1 MHTVPRILL
10 AIFAITAGLHTTA
23 CSQTKSVSKS
33 KHLSRLMNNRDGSVT
48 EFTRNAENTVLIKK
62 TYVDKPNGERV
73 MRDTTT
79 FRRDKLGNLRSGII
93 ADGAK
98 RPLFRIV
105 YGYHK
110 DTGRLVAENMYDAR
124 VKRTFKEDPTKEE
137 PVRATRYHYTAQ
149 GERSAPI
156 VFTSQAGK
164 TSEELMNYLNRN
176 KKSDVELDPF
186 RNDPV
191 NPNSRPLGQGNSSFG
206 Q

>member
-1 MHTVPRILL
+1 MHTIPRILL
-10 AIFAITAGLHTTA
+10 AILALSAGLNNTA
-23 CSQTKSVSKS
+23 FSQVKSVSDS

-48 EFTRNAENTVLIKK
+48 KFTRDADNTELIKT
-62 TYVDKPNGERV
+62 TYVEKPNGERV
-73 MRDTTT
+73 IRDTTT
-79 FRRDKLGNLRSGII
+79 FRRDKYGNLRSGIVR
-93 ADGAK
+93 DGSK

-124 VKRTFKEDPTKEE
+124 VKRTFKDDPTKEE

-176 KKSDVELDPF
+176 KPGSDVDRDPF
-186 RNDPV
+186 RNNPV
-191 NPNSRPLGQGNSSFG
+191 NPNSRPLGE
-206 Q
+206 